1 MKSDIHARLGV
12 AVSET
17 SLCAI
22 YLLSSSGEVLSWNRG
37 GAKHEGM
44 GQAGDYRTAFLGL
57 LR

>member
-17 SLCAI
+17 SLCAV

-37 GAKHEGM
+37 LKHEGM